1 MMGSNEEARNQDES
15 ALGPPMRAPSRWV
28 TAGRKIG
35 QNTTLKIGL
44 IVLGVLT
51 LIAILAPVISPFGP
65 GELSLEERLSPP
77 VWRHPFGTDRLG
89 VDIMSRTFHAARL
102 DLGIALASVAIGAT
116 AGIPVGVLL
125 GYFGGWFDTA
135 FMRVLE
141 AIQSFP
147 AVVLAM
153 TVVAAFGQNKAIIV
167 MVIAFIAFPYY
178 VRLVRS
184 EAISKRGWQFIE
196 AAEAVGNGRM
206 RVAFIHLLPN
216 SITPGVVYASLNAG
230 FAILVAATL
239 GFLGLGIGPGEAEW
253 GLMVREGSR
262 GIINGDWWLTV
273 FPGLFITMTVGA
285 FYMVGDG
292 LRDILDPTTPVE

>member
-1 MMGSNEEARNQDES
+1 MIENNDAPRAPEGTGGD
-15 ALGPPMRAPSRWV
+15 PPGRAPSRWKAALHKV
-28 TAGRKIG
+28 G

-44 IVLGVLT
+44 IILGVLT
-51 LIAILAPVISPFGP
+51 LIAILAPILSPFGP
-65 GELSLEERLSPP
+65 GELSLDDKLAAPNA
-77 VWRHPFGTDRLG
+77 RHPFGTDRLG
-89 VDIMSRTFHAARL
+89 VDVMSRTFHATRL

-116 AGIPVGVLL
+116 AGIPIGVLL

-135 FMRVLE
+135 FMRMLE

-147 AVVLAM
+147 PIVLAM
-153 TVVAAFGQNKAIIV
+153 SVVAAFGQDKVIIV
-167 MVIAFIAFPYY
+167 IVIAFIAFPYY

-184 EAISKRGWQFIE
+184 EAISKREWQFIE
-196 AAEAVGNGRM
+196 AAEAVGNSRL
-206 RVAFIHLLPN
+206 RVAFVHLLPN

-262 GIINGDWWLTV
+262 GIINGQWWLTL
-273 FPGLFITMTVGA
+273 FPGLFITLTVGA
-285 FYMVGDG
+285 FYLVGDG
-292 LRDILDPTTPVE
+292 LRDVLDPKTQVD